1 MEALDLTKAPPRSPR
16 ARLADLDLIMAAR
29 TVDKMRATLPGGNLG
44 AYNIPGFSAQMLEAI
59 GVSEDDFRSAVERA
73 SSDADVAAWL
83 RERVTPEKVDAFNAA
98 IVARRI
104 EHRLSDEAWR
114 KKYPHAVSMPPET
127 PLIDML
133 SKDDQ
138 LAFFG
143 AR

>member
-1 MEALDLTKAPPRSPR
+1 MDPLDLTKAPPRAPR
-16 ARLADLDLIMAAR
+16 TPLADLDLIMAAR
-29 TVDKMRATLPGGNLG
+29 TVDKLRASLRGGNLG
-44 AYNIPGFSAQMLEAI
+44 AYQVPGFSTRMLETI
-59 GVSEDDFRSAVERA
+59 GVSEDDLRAEVERA
-73 SSDADVAAWL
+73 SSDAEIAAWL
-83 RERVTPEKVDAFNAA
+83 RARTTPEKIAASNAGLEERC
-98 IVARRI
+98 VKD
-104 EHRLSDEAWR
+104 RLEDEAWR

>member
-1 MEALDLTKAPPRSPR
+1 MEALDLTKAPPRPPR

-44 AYNIPGFSAQMLEAI
+44 SYNIPGFSTQMLEAI
-59 GVSEDDFRSAVERA
+59 GVSEDDFHGAVERA

>member
-1 MEALDLTKAPPRSPR
+1 MDPLDLTKAPPRAPR
-16 ARLADLDLIMAAR
+16 TPLADLDLIMAAR
-29 TVDKMRATLPGGNLG
+29 TVDKLRASLPGGNLG
-44 AYNIPGFSAQMLEAI
+44 AYQVPGFSTRMLETI
-59 GVSEDDFRSAVERA
+59 GVSEDDLRAEVERA
-73 SSDADVAAWL
+73 SSDAEIAAWL
-83 RERVTPEKVDAFNAA
+83 RARTTPEKIAASNAGLEERC
-98 IVARRI
+98 VKD
-104 EHRLSDEAWR
+104 RLEDEAWR

>member
-1 MEALDLTKAPPRSPR
+1 
-16 ARLADLDLIMAAR
+16 
-29 TVDKMRATLPGGNLG
+29 
-44 AYNIPGFSAQMLEAI
+44 
-59 GVSEDDFRSAVERA
+59 
-73 SSDADVAAWL
+73 
-83 RERVTPEKVDAFNAA
+83 VTPEKVGAFNAA